1 MCSLAQNQC
10 SAPHYTSK
18 QVHEALE
25 ILQGY
30 AIQKGDDGE
39 GRKAIDAYRRY
50 FSYKL
55 MQAPRQTYL
64 TDLFVKQ
71 GAVADEAAVR
81 HKFRSWF

>member
-18 QVHEALE
+18 QVHKALE

-39 GRKAIDAYRRY
+39 SRKAIDAYHNF
-50 FSYKL
+50 FSIKL
-55 MQAPRQTYL
+55 MQAPHQTRL
-64 TDLFVKQ
+64 PELFAKQKAVVKL
-71 GAVADEAAVR
+71 DD
-81 HKFRSWF
+81 